1 MSSSSYQH
9 AMMTTTTHS
18 FTPSGDPAR
27 LKVELRHTSPS
38 SPVYNAWLD
47 YLSINYE
54 RRLAMPADGSPLA
67 FSTSERALRLEGAA
81 EGVSIWDVTDPADIR
96 LMRTGCDGSAAVWT
110 SDYAGLRRYV
120 AFRNE
125 IGRAHV

>member
-1 MSSSSYQH
+1 MGEEFRLTPRRTFDFATPDRVEGSDAWLQCGFVAVTPSAPSYIEFTVNGTELPRNDSDRIPTMSSSSYQH

-54 RRLAMPADGSPLA
+54 HITMS
-67 FSTSERALRLEGAA
+67 
-81 EGVSIWDVTDPADIR
+81 
-96 LMRTGCDGSAAVWT
+96 
-110 SDYAGLRRYV
+110 
-120 AFRNE
+120 
-125 IGRAHV
+125 